1 MPQNN
6 LKHWRS
12 QILPIWK
19 DSREIRG
26 FFFHVKVHYRKTLA
40 VFLTGSATLIKHV
53 IRTNQEGIDNC

>member
-19 DSREIRG
+19 DSREIRKD
-26 FFFHVKVHYRKTLA
+26 V
-40 VFLTGSATLIKHV
+40 SCIPDW
-53 IRTNQEGIDNC
+53 IRHINQARDQNKPGMN